1 MILPSTYAMALLL
14 AILSLVCWGS
24 WANSYKLGRWRF
36 ELHYWDYALGALLAA
51 TVAAFTFGSL
61 GFEFGGGDGFVFLD
75 DLMRAAKRSIAY
87 GLAAGAVFNLGNL
100 LLVAATAVA
109 GMSVAF
115 PVGIGLALIVGV
127 VCNYI
132 LKPAGNP
139 TMLFSGAALVAAA
152 VLLGVRAYRGLSLI
166 RAEQV
171 IKTGKSKTMK
181 PKASWK
187 GAVLALSSGLFLGT
201 FSLLLDMSRATDIGL
216 GPYAAGFVFI
226 AGVFISTFAFNL
238 FFMNL
243 PVRGEP
249 LEMLEYFRGTFRQ
262 HLFGIAGG
270 IVWGIGT
277 LSFLVASSAT
287 KNGGTLELNA
297 APAPLLGTAATTA
310 LGWGAPIVAALWGL
324 LVWKEFQDAGSRE
337 RSFAAVALIL
347 FAAGLALVSI
357 APLYAR

>member
-1 MILPSTYAMALLL
+1 MVLPDTYAIALLL
-14 AILSLVCWGS
+14 AVLSLVCWGS

-36 ELHYWDYALGALLAA
+36 ELYYWDYALGALLAA
-51 TVAAFTFGSL
+51 IVAAFTLGSL
-61 GFEFGGGDGFVFLD
+61 GFEFGGGDGFMFRD
-75 DLMRAAKRSIAY
+75 DLMRAGKRSIAY
-87 GLAAGAVFNLGNL
+87 GLAAGAIFNFGNL

-139 TMLFSGAALVAAA
+139 TMLFSGVALVAGA
-152 VLLGVRAYRGLSLI
+152 VVLGVCAYRGLSLI
-166 RAEQV
+166 RAEEV
-171 IKTGKSKTMK
+171 IKAGKSKTLRL
-181 PKASWK
+181 KASWK
-187 GAVLALSSGLFLGT
+187 GAVLALASGVFLGT

-238 FFMNL
+238 LFMNL
-243 PVRGEP
+243 PVQGEP
-249 LEMLEYFRGTFRQ
+249 LEMLDYLRGTAKQ
-262 HLFGIAGG
+262 HLLGLAGG

-277 LSFLVASSAT
+277 VSFLVASSAT
-287 KNGGTLELNA
+287 RSGGTELNA
-297 APAPLLGTAATTA
+297 APVPLLGTAAATA

-324 LVWKEFQDAGSRE
+324 LVWKEFRDGGSRE
-337 RSFAAVALIL
+337 WSFAAVALVL
-347 FAAGLALVSI
+347 FAAGLALVSL
-357 APLYAR
+357 APVYAG